1 MLPENGAT
9 MLHTLPQSLVSS
21 TPKVT
26 IDFLTGSTFFPNAIS
41 SPFMT
46 ALREA
51 FIIGIIMCVLT
62 AVCSAL
68 RGGKYVY
75 ERQELT
81 EKA

>member
-1 MLPENGAT
+1 
-9 MLHTLPQSLVSS
+9 
-21 TPKVT
+21 
-26 IDFLTGSTFFPNAIS
+26 
-41 SPFMT
+41 MT

-51 FIIGIIMCVLT
+51 FIIGIIMCVLA

-75 ERQELT
+75 ERQKPM